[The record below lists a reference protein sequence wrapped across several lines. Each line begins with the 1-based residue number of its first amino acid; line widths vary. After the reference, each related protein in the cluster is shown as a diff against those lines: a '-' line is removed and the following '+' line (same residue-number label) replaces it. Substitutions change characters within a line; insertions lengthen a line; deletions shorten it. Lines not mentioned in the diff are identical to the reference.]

1 MTQTFWIAASIL
13 IILALAFVL
22 YPVLFHRPKGKDRGD
37 IKQQNL
43 MAYQGRLQ
51 ELDAEYEAGNLDD
64 EGYRQLREELAGTM
78 LEDIPEDA
86 TTRPVVSGRKSAIAV
101 ALVAV
106 ALVPAASY
114 LLYQEWGAMDEVEQ
128 FIAMQ
133 ELGADD
139 SARHEQMAGLIEQLR
154 AKLEASPDNPD
165 GWAMLGQSY
174 MRLERYEDAA
184 WAFRNLADNVAEDDN
199 SRSVALG
206 LAAQALFFDSQ
217 GAMTE
222 QVTGTIEA
230 ARALNPDEVN
240 SLGLLGIHAFS
251 QQKYREAIDYW
262 QRIVTVA
269 PNHPQL
275 ESIQGGIREAYNRL
289 GEEPPA
295 PQVADSAA
303 GPSVTVRV
311 SLADTFAQQVPDD
324 TTLFVF
330 ARRVD
335 GAGGPPL
342 AIKRLTAGA
351 LPAEIRLDD
360 SSAMSP
366 DATISSAEQVMVVA
380 RLSRSGS
387 AMPQPGDWQGRL
399 DAPVDVLDGESQPV
413 ELVINQQLT
422 N

>member
-13 IILALAFVL
+13 IILALAFIL
-22 YPVLFHRPKGKDRGD
+22 YPVFFHRPQAKQTGD
-37 IKQQNL
+37 LKRENL

-64 EGYRQLREELAGTM
+64 DGYRQLREELAGTM
-78 LEDIPEDA
+78 LEDIPEEA
-86 TTRPVVSGRKSAIAV
+86 PARPVVTGRKSALAIGLLAI
-101 ALVAV
+101 
-106 ALVPAASY
+106 ALVPAASV
-114 LLYQEWGAMDEVEQ
+114 LLYQKWGAMDKVEQ
-128 FIAMQ
+128 FHAMQ
-133 ELGADD
+133 QLGNDEGN
-139 SARHEQMAGLIEQLR
+139 RQEQMAGLIEQLR
-154 AKLEASPDNPD
+154 AKLEANPDNPD

-174 MRLERYEDAA
+174 MRLERYEEAA
-184 WAFRNLADNVAEDDN
+184 WAFQNLAVNVGDDG
-199 SRSVALG
+199 SRAVALG

-217 GAMTE
+217 GVMTE
-222 QVTGTIEA
+222 SVTDAIDA

-240 SLGLLGIHAFS
+240 ALGLLGIHAFS
-251 QQKYREAIDYW
+251 QQEYRQAIRHW
-262 QRIVTVA
+262 ERIVTVA
-269 PNHPQL
+269 PDHPQL
-275 ESIQGGIREAYNRL
+275 PSIQGGIREAYNRL
-289 GEEPPA
+289 GEEPPKA
-295 PQVADSAA
+295 PVAQAVE
-303 GPSVTVRV
+303 GPAVTVRV
-311 SLADTFAQQVPDD
+311 SLADALAREVPED

-366 DATISSAEQVMVVA
+366 EATISSAERVMVVA

-387 AMPQPGDWQGRL
+387 AMPQAGDWQGRL
-399 DAPVDVLDGESQPV
+399 DAPVEVVDGDSQPV
-413 ELVINQQLT
+413 ELVIDQQLT